1 MKSMKYQ
8 PGTFLEVDDL
18 SGGRKVVLVG
28 KDGVTFWDSVTADNV
43 TPLVI
48 HPVLK
53 PLELGTLVH
62 FVRMHH
68 LAGAANALLDQ
79 LRASG
84 DARQRD
90 CLFVMRALW
99 TLAPQVTGALWL
111 PAPSELEAALRQ
123 AASQETVAQ
132 RIHAHAEQYIAG
144 VSG

>member
-28 KDGVTFWDSVTADNV
+28 KDGVTFWDSVTADSV

-62 FVRMHH
+62 FVRTRH
-68 LAGAANALLDQ
+68 LAAAANALLDQ
-79 LRASG
+79 LRMAH
-84 DARQRD
+84 DARQHD

-99 TLAPQVTGALWL
+99 MLAPHATDEQWL
-111 PAPSELEAALRQ
+111 PAPAELQSAMRQ
-123 AASQETVAQ
+123 AEIQETVAQ
-132 RIHAHAEQYIAG
+132 RIHLHAGQYVGGIN
-144 VSG
+144 S